1 MDAIRNPYAPG
12 AGTRPPELAGRDAI
26 RERLRIS
33 IERLRVG
40 RPSKSIVMVGLR
52 GVGKTVLL
60 NRMLIDAETA
70 GIHTVYAEAPEGRS
84 LPSLLAPQL
93 RSALLRISRVE
104 AARETAI
111 RALRALAGFARSL
124 KVTYAD
130 IEVGFDYE
138 PEAGLADNG
147 DLEGDLTTLLTQ
159 VGEAARGAE
168 TALVIFIDELQYVVE
183 EELAALITA
192 LHRVSQLSLPVTIVG
207 AGLPQLRGRAGNAKS
222 YAERL
227 FDYPEIGPLE
237 PDEAKLAFV
246 KPSEDEGVTVDPVAA
261 DLVVTMTQG
270 YPYFIQEW
278 GKSSWDVASNDHIT
292 VEDVRGATPLAIA
305 ALDESFFRVRF
316 DRMTLAEK
324 TFLRAMADLGA
335 GPHRSG
341 DIAGRL
347 GRTSQSLGP
356 IRSSLI
362 TKGMIWSPNHG
373 DTAFTVPMFDQYM
386 KRIMPGDDW
395 MPPPPVGA
403 AGARTAP

>member
-12 AGTRPPELAGRDAI
+12 AGTRPPELAGRDVI
-26 RERLRIS
+26 REKLRIS

-70 GIHTVYAEAPEGRS
+70 GIYTVYAEAPEGRS

-104 AARETAI
+104 AAKDKAI
-111 RALRALAGFARSL
+111 RALRALTGFARSL
-124 KVTYAD
+124 KVTYSD

-237 PDEAKLAFV
+237 PVAAQVAFV
-246 KPSEDEGVTVDPVAA
+246 KPSEDEGVIVDSDAA

-292 VEDVRGATPLAIA
+292 VEDVREASPLAIA

-316 DRMTLAEK
+316 DRMTVAEK
-324 TFLRAMADLGA
+324 IFLRAMADLGA

-386 KRIMPGDDW
+386 KRIMPGNDW
-395 MPPPPVGA
+395 QPPPVGA
-403 AGARTAP
+403 AKA